1 MSIFSASAC
10 GLYGFVGVS
19 LVTTGRQGATGTVVL
34 GSDRR
39 APKIWAHSNALLEVM
54 PSSSGVPNRMGL

>member
-1 MSIFSASAC
+1 MNIFSASAC

-19 LVTTGRQGATGTVVL
+19 LAETGRQGATGTVL
-34 GSDRR
+34 LESHRR

-54 PSSSGVPNRMGL
+54 PSSSALPSRMSQ